1 MARRVGGGGW
11 GDYFKYF
18 HQRGGRLIEG
28 RLLFENIRYLSVILC
43 GFRKE
48 QILSIIPDHP
58 GGGGG
63 GGGGRKRPHNCYSE
77 PGWAILG
84 PWVKFRALLV
94 DADMKE
100 NKKQEQRRDR

>member
-63 GGGGRKRPHNCYSE
+63 GGEGGRDLII
-77 PGWAILG
+77 AILNQAG
-84 PWVKFRALLV
+84 QYLDHGLNL
-94 DADMKE
+94 E
-100 NKKQEQRRDR
+100 HS

>member
-1 MARRVGGGGW
+1 MGRL
-11 GDYFKYF
+11 FQIFSSK
-18 HQRGGRLIEG
+18 GGRLIEG

-58 GGGGG
+58 GG